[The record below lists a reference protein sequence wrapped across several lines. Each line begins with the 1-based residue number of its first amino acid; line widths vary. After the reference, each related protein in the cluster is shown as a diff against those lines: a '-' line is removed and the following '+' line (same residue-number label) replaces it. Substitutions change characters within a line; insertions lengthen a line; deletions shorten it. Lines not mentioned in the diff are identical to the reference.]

1 MNIDAFLDSLANARS
16 DASFARTAAGLT
28 SLQAYDSIRA
38 NGFDPFVHEAILD
51 RIALDIE
58 SIPVGTSAR
67 VALDSV
73 IQALPFWDTEGTIR
87 IGHRSVY
94 TALLNYGQALGDEGE
109 WPLAENVYARVG
121 MDAEL
126 DGETWLAAE
135 ARLLMGRACR
145 MCADWQT
152 SQLAYRRAYELGM
165 DAGDMAI
172 ALRAQIGEANNL
184 WTRGDFPAGKRLL
197 ARTAHRARHSCPTI
211 LPRVTVAMAGLA
223 NAAGEYERAIQITFD
238 LLQTVARDDEVRY
251 QALVD
256 LAAYLV
262 DYGLPSVAAKALR
275 LVEAAA
281 PEAGVR
287 RHAQL
292 NRFFLAAHHDT
303 EQEFTASYVAFSEEV
318 LAPRQQTQLALFAAQ
333 GYRRF
338 SRFDSAQTSAEHAL
352 VLAKQYEF
360 FQLVF
365 EAETELHEIEAA
377 RTVDA
382 IPLAPASVP
391 PARKRRGKTLYRSTT
406 GARPSPRIR
415 RVAESLENMAR
426 QLGSTDGL

>member
-94 TALLNYGQALGDEGE
+94 TALLNYGQ
-109 WPLAENVYARVG
+109 
-121 MDAEL
+121 
-126 DGETWLAAE
+126 
-135 ARLLMGRACR
+135 
-145 MCADWQT
+145 
-152 SQLAYRRAYELGM
+152 
-165 DAGDMAI
+165 
-172 ALRAQIGEANNL
+172 
-184 WTRGDFPAGKRLL
+184 TRGDFPAGKRLL

-303 EQEFTASYVAFSEEV
+303 EQEFTASYAAFSEEV

-426 QLGSTDGL
+426 HLGSTDGL